1 MAGLLFAPLCHLQ
14 PKNYSNILRLFII
27 STTRNPVQTPR
38 PPGSKAEWKDSP
50 NPQSLQPKHIPWKK
64 YCSWMS
70 INKLTCLSVC
80 KSHVLKRKSHPQMV
94 CVLLPATLL
103 HVSGGILHRHQC
115 NWELNQLCCQR
126 VLYTCGTARKYQKC
140 RIWPNFFAYLCS
152 SDLSFSEVAM
162 DIWWINIK
170 FSSLC
175 TNHSFFISFCQ
186 FSRRSILHVC
196 IITADSKSVGLVWC
210 L

>member
-1 MAGLLFAPLCHLQ
+1 MAGLHFAPLCHLQ

-50 NPQSLQPKHIPWKK
+50 DPQSLQPKHIPWKK

-70 INKLTCLSVC
+70 INKLTCLSPC

-103 HVSGGILHRHQC
+103 HVSVEFCIDTNATESWISSAVRGCCTLV
-115 NWELNQLCCQR
+115 ELLGNTKNAESGQD
-126 VLYTCGTARKYQKC
+126 
-140 RIWPNFFAYLCS
+140 FFAHIYALQ
-152 SDLSFSEVAM
+152 
-162 DIWWINIK
+162 I
-170 FSSLC
+170 
-175 TNHSFFISFCQ
+175 FFFLRWQWTYGES
-186 FSRRSILHVC
+186 
-196 IITADSKSVGLVWC
+196 T
-210 L
+210 